1 LGTAVLRCIAEK
13 KYRQE
18 RERPVQTGVR
28 VDLQKQAQMAI
39 DDHASEIKDVAA
51 QIHDHPETAW
61 KEERASKLMV
71 DALKRHG
78 FDVEFPV
85 GGVATAFRAT
95 KRGKG
100 AGPTIAILA
109 EYDALPNIGHG
120 CAHNFIASSALAT
133 AIALGPLMDQLDGTL
148 QIIGTPAE
156 EAGGGKIALID
167 AGIFKGV
174 DAALMVHHAGD
185 RTGAA
190 TQYPAGTCLAI
201 SHLLF
206 EFHGASAHA
215 AGDPWNGANAL
226 NGVIKL
232 FTGIDALRQHIK
244 PDARIHGII
253 THGGDAPNVV
263 PHYAAA
269 EFYVRGPDL
278 AYVKTLEDK
287 LRKIA
292 EGAALMTETTVEVKS
307 PFATYYD
314 ERPSYVVGKR
324 YRQHMSEVGMELTP
338 EATQRGSYSTDFGNV
353 SYLMPAVTG
362 SFAISRTPIP
372 GHSPAVVAAACS
384 DYGYEQMFKVSKAM
398 ALTALDLFSEPEL
411 LAAAKD
417 EHDHWSERY
426 ESTR

>member
-1 LGTAVLRCIAEK
+1 M
-13 KYRQE
+13 
-18 RERPVQTGVR
+18 QTGVR
-28 VDLQKQAQMAI
+28 VDLQQQAQTAI

-71 DALKRHG
+71 DALRRHG

-100 AGPTIAILA
+100 TGPTIAILA

-120 CAHNFIASSALAT
+120 CAHNFIASSALGA
-133 AIALGPLMDQLDGTL
+133 AIALGPLMDQLDGAL

-206 EFHGASAHA
+206 EFHGAAAHA

-269 EFYVRGPDL
+269 EFYVRGADL

-292 EGAALMTETTVEVKS
+292 EGAALMTETTVEVKT
-307 PFATYYD
+307 PFATYFD

-324 YRQHMSEVGMELTP
+324 YRRAYERGRHGADAGGDAARLIFHRLR
-338 EATQRGSYSTDFGNV
+338 QRLVPHARRHRLVRHQPDADPRS
-353 SYLMPAVTG
+353 L
-362 SFAISRTPIP
+362 
-372 GHSPAVVAAACS
+372 AC
-384 DYGYEQMFKVSKAM
+384 GCRGG
-398 ALTALDLFSEPEL
+398 L
-411 LAAAKD
+411 LRLRLRADVQGLQGDGADRAGPLQ
-417 EHDHWSERY
+417 RA
-426 ESTR
+426 